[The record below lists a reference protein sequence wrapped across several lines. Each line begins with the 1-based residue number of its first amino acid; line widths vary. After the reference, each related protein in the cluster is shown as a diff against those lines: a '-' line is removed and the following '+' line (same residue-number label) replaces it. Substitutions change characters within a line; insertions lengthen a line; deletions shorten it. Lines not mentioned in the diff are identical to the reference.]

1 MALWDHRDA
10 SSHLQARQPFIEEW
24 TRTGLRGQLHLYAEI
39 AAGVARAPNV
49 PLIFGSATR
58 PSVTTT
64 GAMLREADQVAA
76 GLHRLGL
83 RSGDVLVLQMP
94 NWAEGMAAFLAAL
107 KLGVV
112 LVPVVHI
119 YGPAEL
125 RYILRV
131 TQARALMLPDRWRKI
146 DYAARVGAFDD
157 VPSLAH
163 VIVLGD
169 EPMPR
174 PVTRWREMLSP
185 SLVPAPTHPAGP
197 DDLAMMNF
205 TSGTTAEPKG
215 VLHSHAGLAV
225 EARNMLPGPGPGF
238 AEGDVMLWA
247 GPGGHIASIVSYLRP
262 FLIAEGAAYMDQLEA
277 PVLLDLLDRYPIR
290 RFGGA
295 PFAISTLLDIAPAH
309 KIRAMTGLSSGGAGV
324 PPKLVLRAQEIGVPM
339 VRAYGSTEHP
349 TSTGADYDDPL
360 DKRAY
365 TDGKLR
371 PGCELRLL
379 DDEGRNVGRGE
390 RGEIVTMGAEMFLGY
405 LDPALNEQLFTDDG
419 WFRTGDIGVMD
430 EQGFL
435 TIVDRK
441 KDIIIRGGENISSK
455 EVEDVLMRHPAVSE
469 AAVVAWPDAVY
480 GERVG
485 AFLRLHEGRSIDL
498 PAIIEHFSAAGV
510 ARQKTPERLVI
521 VDDFPRTPYGKILK
535 RDLRKLVPSEP

>member
-1 MALWDHRDA
+1 
-10 SSHLQARQPFIEEW
+10 
-24 TRTGLRGQLHLYAEI
+24 
-39 AAGVARAPNV
+39 
-49 PLIFGSATR
+49 
-58 PSVTTT
+58 
-64 GAMLREADQVAA
+64 
-76 GLHRLGL
+76 
-83 RSGDVLVLQMP
+83 
-94 NWAEGMAAFLAAL
+94 
-107 KLGVV
+107 
-112 LVPVVHI
+112 
-119 YGPAEL
+119 
-125 RYILRV
+125 
-131 TQARALMLPDRWRKI
+131 
-146 DYAARVGAFDD
+146 
-157 VPSLAH
+157 
-163 VIVLGD
+163 
-169 EPMPR
+169 
-174 PVTRWREMLSP
+174 
-185 SLVPAPTHPAGP
+185 
-197 DDLAMMNF
+197 
-205 TSGTTAEPKG
+205 
-215 VLHSHAGLAV
+215 
-225 EARNMLPGPGPGF
+225 
-238 AEGDVMLWA
+238 
-247 GPGGHIASIVSYLRP
+247 
-262 FLIAEGAAYMDQLEA
+262 
-277 PVLLDLLDRYPIR
+277 
-290 RFGGA
+290 
-295 PFAISTLLDIAPAH
+295 
-309 KIRAMTGLSSGGAGV
+309 
-324 PPKLVLRAQEIGVPM
+324 VLRAQEIGVPM